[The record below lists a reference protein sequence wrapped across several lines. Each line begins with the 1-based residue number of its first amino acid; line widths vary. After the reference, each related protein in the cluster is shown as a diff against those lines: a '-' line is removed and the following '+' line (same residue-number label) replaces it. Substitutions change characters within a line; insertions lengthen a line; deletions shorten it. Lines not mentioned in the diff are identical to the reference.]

1 MGVAPRKTNPIV
13 WVVVAVVVVAAG
25 LVAAGVFL
33 GDGGPPEGPGGPGS
47 AVRGID
53 ETQLSATARRGA
65 EVFQTRGCGTCHSTD
80 GSDGIGPTMLGL
92 WGSERE
98 LTDGDVVVAD
108 AEYVRESIVEPGA
121 KIVEGYLP
129 GMASYAWLGDEEI
142 DALVAYI
149 EALGGRR

>member
-1 MGVAPRKTNPIV
+1 
-13 WVVVAVVVVAAG
+13 
-25 LVAAGVFL
+25 
-33 GDGGPPEGPGGPGS
+33 
-47 AVRGID
+47 
-53 ETQLSATARRGA
+53 
-65 EVFQTRGCGTCHSTD
+65 
-80 GSDGIGPTMLGL
+80 MLGL